1 MLGGWEIKAVPT
13 SPNWVMLL
21 STYGGVIVFKEKE
34 TAGRQTH
41 GSRGVKRGSKEPAV
55 STNSRCQGGTN
66 TVFRDWSLCVPMFFS
81 LETASVLVSFPV
93 NGECFVLV
101 DY

>member
-1 MLGGWEIKAVPT
+1 MEESLYLRKKK
-13 SPNWVMLL
+13 LL
-21 STYGGVIVFKEKE
+21 ADRH
-34 TAGRQTH
+34 TAQE
-41 GSRGVKRGSKEPAV
+41 GVKRGSKEPAV

-66 TVFRDWSLCVPMFFS
+66 AVFRDWSLCVPMFFS

-93 NGECFVLV
+93 NEECFVLV